1 MNIIEAIK
9 DPQLFRHWL
18 APNGDLRT
26 WRAWLAALH
35 ALYAIPGSSLT
46 ASRVTAK
53 ATGHSPSTTRRNGP
67 YDVALFL
74 TGRRSGKSRI
84 AATIAAYEAT
94 LAGHQRKLAPGE
106 HGVVPV
112 VAPTKAQG
120 RIVRD
125 YLRAIFDLPLLR
137 PELATETTDG
147 FTLRDGTRIEI
158 MAGNY
163 RTVRGYTL
171 LAAIIDEAA
180 FFQYEDTAKVNDT
193 ELVRALRPS
202 LATVQGKLIAITSPY
217 ARRGWCW
224 TCYKAHHG
232 TQATNGGAALVWQ
245 APSRAMNPTLPQK
258 VVDDALREDM
268 AAAKS
273 EYLAEFRDDV
283 AAYVD
288 RAVVEAATATGT
300 PERLPRPHTTYTAF
314 ADLSGGRNDD
324 AALCVAHR
332 EGDKVIIDYA
342 RRWRPPHSPQAVIE
356 DMSEELR
363 RYGIRRVTGDN
374 YAAEFV
380 AGAFRAN
387 GISYKRAELPKSG
400 LYLEFLPRL
409 TSGLVTLPDNPVLV
423 EQLCNLERRT
433 RAGGRDLI
441 DHPPGGHDDLANA
454 VAGVVT
460 TAATPARMV
469 GAFGVPTLGR
479 RLSHMTNQRS

>member
-1 MNIIEAIK
+1 MNIIEAIN
-9 DPQLFRHWL
+9 DPKLFRHWL

-26 WRAWLAALH
+26 WRAWLAALR
-35 ALYAIPGSSLT
+35 AVYGLPGNSMT
-46 ASRVTAK
+46 ASHITAR
-53 ATGHSPSTTRRNGP
+53 ATGYSPDTTRQRGP

-94 LAGHQRKLAPGE
+94 LAGHQTKLAPGE

-125 YLRAIFDLPLLR
+125 YLRAIFDLPLLQG
-137 PELATETTDG
+137 ELATENTEG
-147 FTLRDGTRIEI
+147 FQLRDGTRIEI

-180 FFQYEDTAKVNDT
+180 FFQHEDTGKVNDT

-217 ARRGWCW
+217 ARKGWCW
-224 TCYKAHHG
+224 ETHKRHHG
-232 TQATNGGAALVWQ
+232 GQHNAGGAALVWQ
-245 APSRAMNPTLPQK
+245 APSRTMNPTLPQK
-258 VVDDALREDM
+258 VVDDALREDL

-300 PERLPRPHTTYTAF
+300 PERLPRRGTTYTAF
-314 ADLSGGRNDD
+314 ADLSGGRADD
-324 AALCVAHR
+324 AALAIAHR
-332 EGDKVIIDYA
+332 EGDKVVIDYA
-342 RRWRPPHSPQAVIE
+342 RRWPPPHNPQTVIE
-356 DMSEELR
+356 DMAEELR
-363 RYGIRRVTGDN
+363 RYGCRRVTGDN

-380 AGAFRAN
+380 AGTFRAN
-387 GISYKRAELPKSG
+387 GIAYKRAEQPKAG
-400 LYLEFLPRL
+400 LYLELLPRL
-409 TSGLVTLPDNPVLV
+409 ASGLVVLPDSPVLV

-433 RAGGRDLI
+433 RAGGRDVI
-441 DHPPGGHDDLANA
+441 DHPPNGHDDLANA
-454 VAGVVT
+454 VAGVATT
-460 TAATPARMV
+460 TANPARLV
-469 GAFGVPTLGR
+469 GGLAI
-479 RLSHMTNQRS
+479 